1 MDAVMQ
7 EDLTDEER
15 GDLDDAEDGGEQDKT
30 LFTPEID
37 RRIFKGC
44 MGDRR
49 LMIEEL
55 GREGISERAIT
66 RRREML
72 GLSPSFIAKCR
83 SDGVLLSIRECLSC
97 EQLFVSQGRQNRL
110 CKKCRQ
116 KK

>member
-1 MDAVMQ
+1 MRALPDDINEDDDEVESDAQ
-7 EDLTDEER
+7 EP
-15 GDLDDAEDGGEQDKT
+15 DKV
-30 LFTPEID
+30 LFTPDID

-44 MGDRR
+44 LGDRES
-49 LMIEEL
+49 MIEEL
-55 GREGISERAIT
+55 GREGISERAIN

-83 SDGVLLSIRECLSC
+83 SDGVLLTIRECLAC